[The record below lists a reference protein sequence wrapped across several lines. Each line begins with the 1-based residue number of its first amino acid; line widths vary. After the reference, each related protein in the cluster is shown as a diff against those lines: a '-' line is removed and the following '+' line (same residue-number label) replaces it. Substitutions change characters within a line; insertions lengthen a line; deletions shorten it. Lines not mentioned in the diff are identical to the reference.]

1 VSGTIVPNGR
11 KGEATATMEIIKS
24 AIVWE
29 NDYQKGLK
37 LSQSEKKPLFLDFFK
52 EG

>member
-1 VSGTIVPNGR
+1 
-11 KGEATATMEIIKS
+11 MEINKS
-24 AIVWE
+24 AVIWE

-37 LSQSEKKPLFLDFFK
+37 LSQDEKKPMFLDFFK

>member
-1 VSGTIVPNGR
+1 LRAGTIVPNGR
-11 KGEATATMEIIKS
+11 KGEITMEITKS

-37 LSQSEKKPLFLDFFK
+37 LSQSEKKPVFLDFYK